1 MCWDVLFGDFHSD
14 TGDTSQFRLKSSRWP
29 GTFPEVGADFT
40 SGGYS
45 YKHLLPAT
53 SVTLSIF
60 HLSIYFVR
68 RKSMI
73 VKRQSCKKNQKGL
86 LKRTG
91 RTQIETNYWRK
102 PHDQEPAR
110 LENSTNLSP
119 HSNPAHLQLF
129 FKAAGCL
136 DASIVQGKTSSTPE
150 ILWFMIVLNMKNI
163 THDWT
168 DPFFQ
173 SRTQKGNACKM
184 RRKNRAHVNMPKG
197 CTSPV
202 FAASGFSLN
211 IPDQPIKSLDH

>member
-1 MCWDVLFGDFHSD
+1 MLRCVVWWLHSD

-73 VKRQSCKKNQKGL
+73 VKRQSCKKNKKDCKKDWTHPNRNEL
-86 LKRTG
+86 L
-91 RTQIETNYWRK
+91 EE

-136 DASIVQGKTSSTPE
+136 DASIVQGQDLKYPWNPVVYDRLKHE
-150 ILWFMIVLNMKNI
+150 NI